1 MEKGVTKFFMDSD
14 IVLFYAGNLPIIHFG
29 YQGYHI
35 TLGQNRLNT
44 SPWLSGNFYRPE
56 RLF

>member
-35 TLGQNRLNT
+35 TL
-44 SPWLSGNFYRPE
+44 
-56 RLF
+56 